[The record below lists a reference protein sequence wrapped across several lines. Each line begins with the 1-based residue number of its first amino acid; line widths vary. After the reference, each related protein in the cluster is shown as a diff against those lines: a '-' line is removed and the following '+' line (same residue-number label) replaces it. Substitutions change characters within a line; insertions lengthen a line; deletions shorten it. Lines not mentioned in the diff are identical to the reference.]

1 VSLPTVK
8 EVAKRAGVSPMTVSR
23 TLAGGANV
31 RPNVQA
37 RVMAAVVE
45 LGYRRNEMAR
55 SLRPGHRSGLIGVAI
70 TNLGNPYYGEF
81 AAGVEEIA
89 VKFGRRIL
97 LGNSG
102 EDLGRE
108 QRLVRD
114 FVGRQVE
121 GLILVPASQ
130 ENHHLQPREI
140 QNMPL
145 VLASRM
151 VEGVRADSVVL
162 DDVGGARRGVET
174 MLNSGYRRIAFLGSS
189 TSVQTVNRRFAG
201 YSSALHRAGLSVEPS
216 LVAVGQQDVL
226 TAQQA
231 TSVLL
236 DSPNPPDAIFA
247 TNNRNAIGALR
258 EIGRRASQR
267 PGVHPLP
274 ALLSFDDFELASLM
288 PVRVVV
294 IDHDPR
300 ELGHQAAQLLF
311 DRLTSE
317 APFDAPNEIIEMPTT
332 VRLARP

>member
-1 VSLPTVK
+1 MSLPTVK
-8 EVAKRAGVSPMTVSR
+8 EVAMRAGVSPMTVSR
-23 TLAGGANV
+23 TLAGGTNV
-31 RPNVQA
+31 RPDVQA
-37 RVMAAVVE
+37 RVMAAVDE

-70 TNLGNPYYGEF
+70 TNLGNPYYGDF
-81 AAGVEEIA
+81 AFGVEEIA
-89 VKFGRRIL
+89 AKFGRRIL

-108 QRLVRD
+108 ERLVRD

-130 ENHHLQPREI
+130 ENQHLQPREI

-151 VEGVRADSVVL
+151 VEGVRADSIVL
-162 DDVGGARRGVET
+162 DDTGGSRRGVET
-174 MLNSGYRRIAFLGSS
+174 MLKSGYRRIAFLGNA

-201 YSSALHRAGLSVEPS
+201 YSAALQKAGLTVETS
-216 LVAVGQQDVL
+216 LVAMGQQDVR

-231 TSVLL
+231 TGVLL

-247 TNNRNAIGALR
+247 TNNRNAIGALQ
-258 EIGRRASQR
+258 EIGRRVTGRASA
-267 PGVHPLP
+267 HPLP

-288 PVRVVV
+288 PVRVVI

-300 ELGHQAAQLLF
+300 ELGRRAAQLLF

-317 APFDAPNEIIEMPTT
+317 SPFDAPNATIEMPTI
-332 VRLARP
+332 VRVARA